1 MENDKKRLSEKQ
13 EMALE
18 LAVTGM
24 TDVEIA
30 RQVGVSRQWV
40 NKWRN
45 QDQGFMEALAER
57 REVMRAM
64 HMNRICQLMDRAM
77 IILEEAMETADEK
90 TRLKTAMYVMKMSGL
105 QGFAKPPQV
114 ISQEDQTLQ
123 ALQQALGQVAEE
135 MGFQDPTK

>member
-1 MENDKKRLSEKQ
+1 
-13 EMALE
+13 
-18 LAVTGM
+18 
-24 TDVEIA
+24 
-30 RQVGVSRQWV
+30 VSRQWV

-45 QDQGFMEALAER
+45 QDHGFMEALAES

-64 HMNRICQLMDRAM
+64 HMNRICLLMDRAIM
-77 IILEEAMETADEK
+77 ILEEAMEGEDEK
-90 TRLKTAMYVMKMSGL
+90 ARLKTAMYVMKLSGL

-135 MGFQDPTK
+135 MGFGKGYPR